1 MCIKEFFPS
10 STVNR
15 DHGHTCAVTCNTTMM
30 EAGYVTSR
38 ERFLREAKSLAQ
50 FRNVP
55 QIVSIFDFFQAN
67 NTAYMVMEY
76 VGGINMAKYV
86 QTRGGRI
93 AMDETLRIL
102 KPVMEALARVHK
114 AGLIHRDIAPDNIML
129 DPRDGAKLLDFGAVR
144 QAENP
149 DAEKELNRSTEAIL
163 KRGFAPMEQYL
174 ARGSLGPWTDV
185 YAFSATIYYCVTGRI
200 PPEAPARM
208 LEGAALDWIGAQGI
222 TRRQMEVLERGMAL
236 RAADRI
242 ASMEE
247 LMGELYSPEAA
258 PRPGRQAAQPRPE
271 PPKPE
276 PPKPRPAEQAQKDD
290 IFAPAP
296 KKGLKALLDSAGK
309 NGLSQQAQKK
319 VRMISGALFL
329 AAAFCD
335 YYPPFYYG
343 WTISWAMGL
352 KIAACVLMAAA
363 MFTGGFPLAAV
374 GAGGKSAVTVYV
386 VLKMYERMPLY
397 PSVLV
402 LMLLMLLPAAGF
414 VLLLLSPFFIKKFGR
429 LCLIGSILALFAQG
443 DAESHALWR
452 LATADVKSLVRS
464 TTDIF
469 VTLPVLVCFALILAA
484 VYLCLRSQ
492 EGKRVTWILTGISL
506 LAAVLT
512 FMMMMMMMMMGNYVF
527 RSAACA
533 VPAAFAIL
541 LAGLAM
547 EKSASS
553 QTQEKTPR
561 KEESIF
567 D

>member
-1 MCIKEFFPS
+1 M
-10 STVNR
+10 
-15 DHGHTCAVTCNTTMM
+15 
-30 EAGYVTSR
+30 
-38 ERFLREAKSLAQ
+38 
-50 FRNVP
+50 
-55 QIVSIFDFFQAN
+55 
-67 NTAYMVMEY
+67 
-76 VGGINMAKYV
+76 
-86 QTRGGRI
+86 
-93 AMDETLRIL
+93 
-102 KPVMEALARVHK
+102 
-114 AGLIHRDIAPDNIML
+114 
-129 DPRDGAKLLDFGAVR
+129 
-144 QAENP
+144 
-149 DAEKELNRSTEAIL
+149 
-163 KRGFAPMEQYL
+163 
-174 ARGSLGPWTDV
+174 
-185 YAFSATIYYCVTGRI
+185 
-200 PPEAPARM
+200 
-208 LEGAALDWIGAQGI
+208 
-222 TRRQMEVLERGMAL
+222 
-236 RAADRI
+236 
-242 ASMEE
+242 
-247 LMGELYSPEAA
+247 
-258 PRPGRQAAQPRPE
+258 
-271 PPKPE
+271 
-276 PPKPRPAEQAQKDD
+276 
-290 IFAPAP
+290 
-296 KKGLKALLDSAGK
+296 
-309 NGLSQQAQKK
+309 
-319 VRMISGALFL
+319 
-329 AAAFCD
+329 
-335 YYPPFYYG
+335 
-343 WTISWAMGL
+343 
-352 KIAACVLMAAA
+352 
-363 MFTGGFPLAAV
+363 
-374 GAGGKSAVTVYV
+374 TVYV

-414 VLLLLSPFFIKKFGR
+414 VLLLLSPFFIKKSGR

-512 FMMMMMMMMMGNYVF
+512 FMMMMMMGNYVF

>member
-1 MCIKEFFPS
+1 M
-10 STVNR
+10 
-15 DHGHTCAVTCNTTMM
+15 
-30 EAGYVTSR
+30 
-38 ERFLREAKSLAQ
+38 
-50 FRNVP
+50 
-55 QIVSIFDFFQAN
+55 
-67 NTAYMVMEY
+67 
-76 VGGINMAKYV
+76 
-86 QTRGGRI
+86 
-93 AMDETLRIL
+93 
-102 KPVMEALARVHK
+102 
-114 AGLIHRDIAPDNIML
+114 
-129 DPRDGAKLLDFGAVR
+129 
-144 QAENP
+144 
-149 DAEKELNRSTEAIL
+149 
-163 KRGFAPMEQYL
+163 
-174 ARGSLGPWTDV
+174 
-185 YAFSATIYYCVTGRI
+185 
-200 PPEAPARM
+200 
-208 LEGAALDWIGAQGI
+208 
-222 TRRQMEVLERGMAL
+222 
-236 RAADRI
+236 
-242 ASMEE
+242 
-247 LMGELYSPEAA
+247 
-258 PRPGRQAAQPRPE
+258 
-271 PPKPE
+271 
-276 PPKPRPAEQAQKDD
+276 
-290 IFAPAP
+290 
-296 KKGLKALLDSAGK
+296 
-309 NGLSQQAQKK
+309 
-319 VRMISGALFL
+319 
-329 AAAFCD
+329 
-335 YYPPFYYG
+335 
-343 WTISWAMGL
+343 
-352 KIAACVLMAAA
+352 
-363 MFTGGFPLAAV
+363 
-374 GAGGKSAVTVYV
+374 TVYV

-414 VLLLLSPFFIKKFGR
+414 VLLLLSPFFIKKSGR

-512 FMMMMMMMMMGNYVF
+512 FMMMMGNSVF